1 MSILNCEADA
11 TIGPGWIGKE
21 AVAAQNEKSK
31 SNQMHTSGRQ
41 AARRLAPGDFGL
53 LLSPANSVV
62 IVVDPLKD
70 LVSDLDALFT
80 KDLEA
85 KTTAFV
91 EIATSFNIPI
101 IVSALGADGDADGL
115 IAGQSLESDGH
126 QIIWRKT
133 INPWDEGKLL
143 SQLECYGHPALVI
156 AGAAEIPS
164 VTLTVLGAL
173 EEGYDVHFLAD
184 FGASWSSSIEAEIS
198 LLRLVQAGAV
208 PTTLNQVLAEW
219 ACGDPRS
226 ICRVALDDWDQ
237 RPNLQKEFWRRLDGL
252 NK

>member
-1 MSILNCEADA
+1 M
-11 TIGPGWIGKE
+11 
-21 AVAAQNEKSK
+21 
-31 SNQMHTSGRQ
+31 
-41 AARRLAPGDFGL
+41 
-53 LLSPANSVV
+53 V

-91 EIATSFNIPI
+91 RIATSFNIPI
-101 IVSALGADGDADGL
+101 MVSALGTDDGTRGL
-115 IAGQSLESDGH
+115 IGGQNLESDGR

-133 INPWDEGKLL
+133 VNPWDEGKLL
-143 SQLECYGHPALVI
+143 SQLERYGRPALVI
-156 AGAAEIPS
+156 AGAAGIPS

-219 ACGDPRS
+219 ACGDSKS

-237 RPNLQKEFWRRLDGL
+237 RPNLQKEFWRLLDGL